1 MKTYQTYFFDLDGV
15 IYRGD
20 ERLPG
25 AREFIDWIEATG
37 RTYLYLSNNSMSTP
51 AQIAARLQ
59 ALDMPAPLERVV
71 TAGSAAAAYLG
82 HTYPGAWAFV
92 LGLPPLAQMVAD
104 AGLHLLSEEEGARAE
119 VVLVGLDRSLTYA
132 RLSVATQAVLNGAAF
147 VTVNR
152 DPLLPTEGKLEPGAG
167 SIAAAIEAS
176 TGISP
181 YVVGKP
187 EPGVVLEA
195 LRLIGAKPAETVMI
209 GDGITLDIPAGHN
222 AGLETIL
229 LLSGITSRAQIAEA
243 AIQPDAVY
251 DDLAHLLA
259 ETAAGARSERR

>member
-1 MKTYQTYFFDLDGV
+1 MKTYQHYFFDLDGV

-25 AREFIDWIEATG
+25 AREFIEWIEATG
-37 RTYLYLSNNSMSTP
+37 RTYLYLSNNSMASP
-51 AQIAARLQ
+51 AQVAERIK
-59 ALDMPAPLERVV
+59 ALEIPAPLERVV

-82 HTYPGAWAFV
+82 HTYPGARAFV
-92 LGLPPLAQMVAD
+92 LALPSMAQMVAD
-104 AGLHLLSEEEGARAE
+104 AGLHLLGEEEGAQAQ
-119 VVLVGLDRSLTYA
+119 VVLVGLDRLLTYA
-132 RLSVATQAVLNGAAF
+132 RLSVAVQAVLNGAAF

-187 EPGVVLEA
+187 EPGIVLEA
-195 LRLIGAKPAETVMI
+195 LRQIGAKPEETVMI

-222 AGLETIL
+222 AGLDTIL
-229 LLSGITSRAQIAEA
+229 LLSGITSRAQVASA

-251 DDLAHLLA
+251 TDLAHLLA
-259 ETAAGARSERR
+259 DSVEAGPAQR

>member
-1 MKTYQTYFFDLDGV
+1 MKTYQNYFFDLDGV
-15 IYRGD
+15 IYRGS

-25 AREFIDWIEATG
+25 AREFIEWIDATG

-51 AQIAARLQ
+51 AQVAARLQ
-59 ALDMPAPLERVV
+59 ALGMPAPLERVV

-82 HTYPGAWAFV
+82 HTYPGARAYV

-104 AGLHLLSEEEGARAE
+104 AGLHPLSEAEGAQAE
-119 VVLVGLDRSLTYA
+119 VVLVGLDRGLTYA

-152 DPLLPTEGKLEPGAG
+152 DPLLPLEGKLEPGAG

-181 YVVGKP
+181 HVVGKP
-187 EPGVVLEA
+187 EPGIILEA
-195 LRLIGAKPAETVMI
+195 LRLIGGKPEETVMI
-209 GDGITLDIPAGHN
+209 GDGITLDIPAGHR

-229 LLSGITSRAQIAEA
+229 LLSGITSRAQLATA

-251 DDLAHLLA
+251 EDLAHLLA
-259 ETAAGARSERR
+259 ATREAKPEAR